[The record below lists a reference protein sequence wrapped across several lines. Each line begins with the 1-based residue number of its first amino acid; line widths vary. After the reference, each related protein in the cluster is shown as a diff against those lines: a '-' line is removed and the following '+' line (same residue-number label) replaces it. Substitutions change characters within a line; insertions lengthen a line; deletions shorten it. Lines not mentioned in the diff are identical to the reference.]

1 MSLKLQ
7 QQQDRQMMICV
18 CVCVCPTEMKKASSD
33 ASFLPANNIL
43 LQQCGVS
50 DLERCLVSSAAD
62 DDDDDDGEKKNSES
76 LCQTIIM

>member
-1 MSLKLQ
+1 
-7 QQQDRQMMICV
+7 
-18 CVCVCPTEMKKASSD
+18 MKKASSD

-62 DDDDDDGEKKNSES
+62 DDDACQRRCLRDDDGEEKKSELWNVILETKTVRES
-76 LCQTIIM
+76 LLI

>member
-1 MSLKLQ
+1 
-7 QQQDRQMMICV
+7 
-18 CVCVCPTEMKKASSD
+18 MKKASSD

-62 DDDDDDGEKKNSES
+62 DDDACQRRCLRDDDGEEKKSES

>member
-18 CVCVCPTEMKKASSD
+18 CVYVCPTEMKASSD

-50 DLERCLVSSAAD
+50 DLERCLVSNAA
-62 DDDDDDGEKKNSES
+62 DDDDGEKNNSES

>member
-1 MSLKLQ
+1 
-7 QQQDRQMMICV
+7 
-18 CVCVCPTEMKKASSD
+18 MKKASSD

-62 DDDDDDGEKKNSES
+62 DDDACQRRCLRDDDGEKKNSES